1 MAYQQNYYQTTS
13 LPIAVPHKVQYSQ
26 YHTPQQYSY
35 AVSPPEAPESVTT
48 GSGMAPSY
56 GNSAYSATSSSYAGS
71 MSGYSGYDESQ
82 SSANNVDM
90 QEYMQDR
97 FAGSCDPL
105 PLDRTLAM
113 QAQTSGLLNA
123 KTRELVDLQQL
134 AQQRLQR
141 SKARLAEA
149 YSDSRE
155 VKRDLEW
162 SQKRVSTMKTKASRK
177 HPKEYKQARARY
189 PSPEY

>member
-26 YHTPQQYSY
+26 YHTPQTYTY

-48 GSGMAPSY
+48 GSGAPSY

-71 MSGYSGYDESQ
+71 MSGYSGYDDSQ

-97 FAGSCDPL
+97 FAGACDPL

-113 QAQTSGLLNA
+113 QTQT
-123 KTRELVDLQQL
+123 
-134 AQQRLQR
+134 
-141 SKARLAEA
+141 
-149 YSDSRE
+149 
-155 VKRDLEW
+155 
-162 SQKRVSTMKTKASRK
+162 
-177 HPKEYKQARARY
+177 
-189 PSPEY
+189 

>member
-26 YHTPQQYSY
+26 YHTPQTYSY
-35 AVSPPEAPESVTT
+35 AVSPPEAPESVTAS
-48 GSGMAPSY
+48 SGMTPSY

-71 MSGYSGYDESQ
+71 TSGYEDSQ

-97 FAGSCDPL
+97 FAGACDPL

-113 QAQTSGLLNA
+113 QTQTSGLLNA
-123 KTRELVDLQQL
+123 KHRELMDLQQL
-134 AQQRLQR
+134 AQQRLAR

-162 SQKRVSTMKTKASRK
+162 SQKRVSSMKTKASRK

>member
-1 MAYQQNYYQTTS
+1 MAAYQQNYYQTTS
-13 LPIAVPHKVQYSQ
+13 LPIAVPHKQPY
-26 YHTPQQYSY
+26 YPPQSHGY

-48 GSGMAPSY
+48 GTTSY

-71 MSGYSGYDESQ
+71 ASGEYDST
-82 SSANNVDM
+82 SSANGVDM

-97 FAGSCDPL
+97 FAGAFDPL
-105 PLDRTLAM
+105 PLDRTLAV

-123 KTRELVDLQQL
+123 KHRELLELQQL
-134 AQQRLQR
+134 AQQRLSR
-141 SKARLAEA
+141 SRARLAEGYQDA
-149 YSDSRE
+149 KE

-162 SQKRVSTMKTKASRK
+162 TQKRVSTMKTKTSRK
-177 HPKEYKQARARY
+177 HPNEYKQARARY

>member
-1 MAYQQNYYQTTS
+1 MAYQQSYYQTTS
-13 LPIAVPHKVQYSQ
+13 LPITVPAKQQSY
-26 YHTPQQYSY
+26 YATPQTYGY
-35 AVSPPEAPESVTT
+35 AVSPPEVAESVTT
-48 GSGMAPSY
+48 GTGTY
-56 GNSAYSATSSSYAGS
+56 GNSAYSATSSNYAGS
-71 MSGYSGYDESQ
+71 ASGYEDST
-82 SSANNVDM
+82 SSANGVDM

-97 FAGSCDPL
+97 FTGAFDPL

-123 KTRELVDLQQL
+123 KNRELQDLQAL
-134 AQQRLQR
+134 AQQRIAR
-141 SKARLAEA
+141 SRARLAEGYQDA
-149 YSDSRE
+149 KE

-162 SQKRVSTMKTKASRK
+162 TQKRVSNLKSKASRK